1 MNDRIW
7 FNSRLPQTLVIAQI
21 LCYIDAVFMLL
32 SLLGGGRGIIYYLLI
47 LSLVGFVYGAYGI
60 ANEMKRGYQVAILAA
75 CSPIIIRLLA
85 AVMYGDGIVGDFGF
99 IALGGSFISALFEYA
114 LIALL
119 LHPMSRE
126 HQRIWFS

>member
-7 FNSRLPQTLVIAQI
+7 FNSRLPQTLVMAQI

-32 SLLGGGRGIIYYLLI
+32 SVLGGGRGIIYYLLI

-60 ANEMKRGYQVAILAA
+60 ANEMKRGYQIAILAA

-85 AVMYGDGIVGDFGF
+85 AIMYGDGIVGDFGF
-99 IALGGSFISALFEYA
+99 IVLGSSFISALFEYA
-114 LIALL
+114 LIGLL
-119 LHPMSRE
+119 IHPMSRE

>member
-21 LCYIDAVFMLL
+21 LCYIDAVFLL
-32 SLLGGGRGIIYYLLI
+32 LALLGGGEGWVFYLYL

-60 ANEMKRGYQVAILAA
+60 ANELRNGYRVAIAAA
-75 CSPIIIRLLA
+75 CSPIIIRLLIA
-85 AVMYGDGIVGDFGF
+85 AMYGQGVLGDFGF
-99 IALGGSFISALFEYA
+99 ILLGQNMISALFEYA
-114 LIALL
+114 LIGLL
-119 LHPMSRE
+119 IHPMSRE

>member
-1 MNDRIW
+1 M
-7 FNSRLPQTLVIAQI
+7 AQI

-32 SLLGGGRGIIYYLLI
+32 SVLGGGRGIIYYLLI

-60 ANEMKRGYQVAILAA
+60 ANEMKRGYQIAILAA

-85 AVMYGDGIVGDFGF
+85 AIMYGDGIVGDFGF
-99 IALGGSFISALFEYA
+99 IVLGSSFISALFEYA
-114 LIALL
+114 LIGLL
-119 LHPMSRE
+119 IHPMSRE